1 MISYDFTNYK
11 YFIIYETKYLIKT
24 YGTNSFAAVVLKLL
38 QCLLLHRSVVNFG
51 LVPQNKKVAF
61 E

>member
-1 MISYDFTNYK
+1 MTSYDFTNYK

-24 YGTNSFAAVVLKLL
+24 YGTNSFSAVVLKLL
-38 QCLLLHRSVVNFG
+38 QCLLLRRSVVNFG
-51 LVPQNKKVAF
+51 LVPRNKKVAF

>member
-11 YFIIYETKYLIKT
+11 YFIIYETKYGIKT
-24 YGTNSFAAVVLKLL
+24 YGTNSFAAAVFKLL
-38 QCLLLHRSVVNFG
+38 QCLLLRRLVTNFG
-51 LVPQNKKVAF
+51 SIPRNKKVAF

>member
-1 MISYDFTNYK
+1 MVSYDFTNCK

-24 YGTNSFAAVVLKLL
+24 YGTNSFAAVVFKLL
-38 QCLLLHRSVVNFG
+38 QCLLLRRLVVNFG
-51 LVPQNKKVAF
+51 LVPRNKKVAF